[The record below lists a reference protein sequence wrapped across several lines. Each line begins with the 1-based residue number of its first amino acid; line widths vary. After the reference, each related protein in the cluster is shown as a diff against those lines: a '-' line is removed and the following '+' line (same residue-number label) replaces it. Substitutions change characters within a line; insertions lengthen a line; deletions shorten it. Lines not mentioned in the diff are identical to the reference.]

1 VVFTEAAAKRPTGRE
16 PEERMAFREEKD
28 SMGTMKVPEAAYYG
42 ASTQRAVEN
51 FPVSGRP
58 LPPGFVHALGLVKL
72 AAARVNRGLDLLD
85 AKKAEAI
92 ERAAREVADG
102 KLDDHFPL
110 GEFQTGSGTSSN
122 MNANEV
128 IANRANE
135 LLGGSRGSRLVH
147 PNDDVNLGQSSNDVI
162 PTVLHVSGVL
172 ALENEVIP
180 ALEHLQAAL
189 DAKAREW
196 DGVIKSGR
204 THLMDATPIRL
215 GQEFSGYASQVE
227 HSIERVR
234 AVLPHLREL
243 AIGGTAVGTGLNAHP
258 EFGQRMAAELTSL
271 TGTKFEEA
279 RNHFEAQGAQD
290 GVAWASGALNS
301 TAASLMKIANDVR
314 LMNSG
319 PRTGLSEITL
329 PAIQPGSSIMPG
341 KVNPVICEA
350 VIQVGAQ
357 VMGAHVSIT
366 VGAQW
371 GQLDLNTMLP
381 MMAKNLL
388 DSCLLISRVS
398 RLFADKAIAGTI
410 ANEETCVG
418 YVEISPSMAT
428 ALNPLIGYD
437 KAAEIAKRSFKERK
451 PVRALAAE
459 MTSLTKEQIDEALDP
474 RRQTEPGLTGESAG
488 G

>member
-1 VVFTEAAAKRPTGRE
+1 
-16 PEERMAFREEKD
+16 MSFRTEKD
-28 SMGTMKVPEAAYYG
+28 SMGEMQVPAAAYYG
-42 ASTQRAVEN
+42 AQTQRAVEN
-51 FPVSGRP
+51 FPVSGEP
-58 LPPGFVHALGLVKL
+58 LPPRFLHALGLVKL
-72 AAARVNRGLDLLD
+72 AAARVNRELGLLESGP
-85 AKKAEAI
+85 AGAI
-92 ERAAREVADG
+92 EQAAREVADG
-102 KLDDHFPL
+102 KLDAEFPIDV
-110 GEFQTGSGTSSN
+110 FQTGSGTSTN

-128 IANRANE
+128 IAHRASE
-135 LLGGSRGSRLVH
+135 LLGGTRGARLVH
-147 PNDDVNLGQSSNDVI
+147 PNDHVNLGQSSNDVI

-172 ALENEVIP
+172 ALEQDLVP
-180 ALEHLQAAL
+180 ALAHLQVAL
-189 DAKAREW
+189 SAKAREF
-196 DGVIKSGR
+196 DGIVKTGR

-227 HSIERVR
+227 HSIERVQ

-258 EFGQRMAAELTSL
+258 EFGRRMAEALTAL
-271 TGTKFEEA
+271 TGTAFFEA
-279 RNHFEAQGAQD
+279 RDHFEAQGAQD
-290 GVAWASGALNS
+290 GTAWASGALNS
-301 TAASLMKIANDVR
+301 VAASLMKIANDLR

-319 PRTGLSEITL
+319 PRTGLAEIAL

-357 VMGAHVSIT
+357 VMGNHVAIT

-371 GQLDLNTMLP
+371 GQLELNTMLP
-381 MMAKNLL
+381 MMARNLL
-388 DSCLLISRVS
+388 ESSRLLANVS
-398 RLFADKAIAGTI
+398 RLLADRAVSGLT
-410 ANEETCVG
+410 ANEETCTG

-437 KAAEIAKRSFKERK
+437 QAAEIAKRSFKERK

-459 MTSLTKEQIDEALDP
+459 MTGLTPAQIAEALDP
-474 RRQTEPGLTGESAG
+474 RRQTEPGITGESAG

>member
-1 VVFTEAAAKRPTGRE
+1 MSHRI
-16 PEERMAFREEKD
+16 EKD
-28 SMGTMKVPEAAYYG
+28 SMGEMSVPAAAYYG

-51 FPVSGRP
+51 FPVSGEP
-58 LPPGFVHALGLVKL
+58 LPPRFVHALGLVKL
-72 AAARVNRGLDLLD
+72 AAARVNRALGLLE
-85 AKKAEAI
+85 AEPADAI

-102 KLDDHFPL
+102 ALDAEFPIDV
-110 GEFQTGSGTSSN
+110 FQTGSGTSTN

-128 IANRANE
+128 IATRADE
-135 LLGGSRGSRLVH
+135 LLHGRRGGARRVH
-147 PNDDVNLGQSSNDVI
+147 PNDHVNLGQSSNDVI
-162 PTVLHVSGVL
+162 PTVLHVSAVL
-172 ALENEVIP
+172 ALEEDLLP
-180 ALEHLQAAL
+180 ALSHLHGAL
-189 DAKAREW
+189 AQKARAF
-196 DGVIKSGR
+196 DGIIKSGR

-215 GQEFSGYASQVE
+215 GQEFAGYASQVE
-227 HSIERVR
+227 HSIERVQ

-243 AIGGTAVGTGLNAHP
+243 AIGGTAVGTGLNAHA
-258 EFGQRMAAELTSL
+258 EFGRRMAEELTAL
-271 TGTKFEEA
+271 TGTAFFEA
-279 RNHFEAQGAQD
+279 RDHFEAQGAQD
-290 GVAWASGALNS
+290 AAAWASGALNS
-301 TAASLMKIANDVR
+301 TAASFMKIANDLR

-319 PRTGLSEITL
+319 PRTGLSEIML

-341 KVNPVICEA
+341 KVNPVICES

-357 VMGAHVSIT
+357 VMGNHVAVT

-371 GQLDLNTMLP
+371 GQLELNTMLP
-381 MMAKNLL
+381 MMARNLL
-388 DSCLLISRVS
+388 ESSRLLANVS
-398 RLFADKAIAGTI
+398 RLFADRAIEGLV

-437 KAAEIAKRSFKERK
+437 RAAEIAKRSFKDRR

-459 MTSLTKEQIDEALDP
+459 MTDLTAAQIEEALDP

>member
-1 VVFTEAAAKRPTGRE
+1 
-16 PEERMAFREEKD
+16 MAFREEKD
-28 SMGTMKVPEAAYYG
+28 SMGTMQVPEAAYYG

-58 LPPGFVHALGLVKL
+58 LPPRFIHALGLVKL
-72 AAARVNRGLDLLD
+72 AAARVNRALGLLD

-102 KLDDHFPL
+102 KLDDEFPL

-128 IANRANE
+128 IANRASE
-135 LLGGSRGSRLVH
+135 HMGGSRGSRLVH

-162 PTVLHVSGVL
+162 PGVLHVSGVL
-172 ALENEVIP
+172 ALEEELLP
-180 ALEHLQAAL
+180 ALEHLRTAL
-189 DAKAREW
+189 DEKAKQW
-196 DGVIKSGR
+196 DGIIKSGR

-215 GQEFSGYASQVE
+215 GQEFSGYASQIE

-258 EFGQRMAAELTSL
+258 EFGARMAAELTSL
-271 TGTKFEEA
+271 AGTKFEEA

-301 TAASLMKIANDVR
+301 TAASLMKIANDIR

-357 VMGAHVSIT
+357 VMGNHVAIT

-388 DSCLLISRVS
+388 ESVMLLSRVS

-410 ANEETCVG
+410 ANETTCTG

-437 KAAEIAKRSFKERK
+437 KAAEIAKRSFKERR
-451 PVRALAAE
+451 PVRELASE